1 MASVKLVL
9 LILAFVCE
17 LLAALGVPANRYN
30 LIAAGLACWL
40 ASIIFF

>member
-1 MASVKLVL
+1 MASAKLVL

-17 LLAALGVPANRYN
+17 LLAALGVPSGKYN
-30 LIAAGLACWL
+30 LVGAGLACWL